1 MGIQHIEEVKMNYVP
16 ILINILFIG
25 LTYSDVKFFSISNAF
40 IFDKMQDFFLFRI
53 STRWYR
59 YIPITYIIIGNN
71 NNLVK
76 FQLFKSFRNYV
87 LS

>member
-25 LTYSDVKFFSISNAF
+25 LTHSDVKFFSMSNAF

-59 YIPITYIIIGNN
+59 YIIIGNN